1 MNFNPFYEW
10 WKRDSYVSWW
20 RYLIGMPLIA
30 IVIGLAWIVIT
41 IINVVYGVIDCFKN
55 RKENMDEG
63 N

>member
-10 WKRDSYVSWW
+10 WKRQ
-20 RYLIGMPLIA
+20 LC
-30 IVIGLAWIVIT
+30 IVVALPNRDATNSNSNGLAWIVIT

>member
-1 MNFNPFYEW
+1 MMNFNPFYEW

-41 IINVVYGVIDCFKN
+41 IINVVYGVIDCFK
-55 RKENMDEG
+55 K
-63 N
+63 